1 MLFPGLDLSGIIPNS
16 ISALHI
22 CAVCRYIF
30 TSYKPFN
37 AFFATGSVIVIVGV
51 AVTFSFENIAV
62 PRASLFSVRRG
73 LDWPRGFPLRTRT
86 PPARVNVVVGFSP
99 FNLLQVSIHQNNFG
113 VFIGFLTGI
122 HYRVDGFARGAG
134 AHCTRPFR
142 YAADR
147 YGDRGVHG
155 IVVELELRA
164 DDLEVR
170 RGPGDTLDYGR
181 LRKSPRYSIAGTR
194 HLANRRNREFR
205 RVCSPLVVTTDRTY
219 RTPSVSRSV
228 R

>member
-16 ISALHI
+16 IFALHI

-51 AVTFSFENIAV
+51 AVTFSFDNIAV

-73 LDWPRGFPLRTRT
+73 LDWPRGFPLRTRA
-86 PPARVNVVVGFSP
+86 PARVNVVVGFSP
-99 FNLLQVSIHQNNFG
+99 FNLLQYRSTKIPL
-113 VFIGFLTGI
+113 GFLSDFLPESIIRLTGSPEVPVLI
-122 HYRVDGFARGAG
+122 
-134 AHCTRPFR
+134 AHDPLGMPPTAMGIEESTVSSSNLNSVPTIWKS
-142 YAADR
+142 AA
-147 YGDRGVHG
+147 VQ
-155 IVVELELRA
+155 
-164 DDLEVR
+164 
-170 RGPGDTLDYGR
+170 
-181 LRKSPRYSIAGTR
+181 GTR
-194 HLANRRNREFR
+194 LITDDCVKVRGTVLPGRDIAQTDETVNSAGF
-205 RVCSPLVVTTDRTY
+205 VLLVVTTDRTY